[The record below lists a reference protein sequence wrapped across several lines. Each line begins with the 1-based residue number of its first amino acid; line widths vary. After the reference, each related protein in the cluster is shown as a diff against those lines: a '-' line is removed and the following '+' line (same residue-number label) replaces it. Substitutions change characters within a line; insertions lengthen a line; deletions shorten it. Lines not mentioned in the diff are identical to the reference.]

1 MIKIIFLDGSVMVQE
16 IRLKD
21 KVAIVTGSGSGIGK
35 AAAIHFA
42 SQGAKVVCADID
54 LESASKTVALIS
66 SIKGLAHSVRADVS
80 NQQSSLCMVAETIE
94 QFGKVEILYAN
105 AGIHL
110 PGSLANTRLQDWEQV
125 MSINLAGVWLSNQ
138 AVIPQ
143 MLNQG
148 YGSIINQ
155 SSISALCGFPGSAA
169 YAASKGA
176 IVSLTRQAAVEY
188 AKRGIRI
195 NAICPGA
202 INTPLLAK
210 RYEQRM
216 DGNAHLHSLGKET
229 SRDAAKKYPM
239 KQIGSADDVAHL
251 AVFLASDESR
261 WITGAIFPVDGGY
274 TSA

>member
-1 MIKIIFLDGSVMVQE
+1 
-16 IRLKD
+16 
-21 KVAIVTGSGSGIGK
+21 
-35 AAAIHFA
+35 
-42 SQGAKVVCADID
+42 
-54 LESASKTVALIS
+54 
-66 SIKGLAHSVRADVS
+66 
-80 NQQSSLCMVAETIE
+80 MVAETIE
-94 QFGKVEILYAN
+94 HFGKVEILYAN

-110 PGSLANTRLQDWEQV
+110 PGSLVNTRLQDWEHV

-176 IVSLTRQAAVEY
+176 IVSLTRQAAIEY

-216 DGNAHLHSLGKET
+216 DGNEHLPSLGKET
-229 SRDAAKKYPM
+229 SRDPAKKYPM
-239 KQIGSADDVAHL
+239 KQIGSADDVAHM

-274 TSA
+274 TAA

>member
-1 MIKIIFLDGSVMVQE
+1 MVQE
-16 IRLKD
+16 TRLKD

-54 LESASKTVALIS
+54 LESASKTVAFIS
-66 SIKGLAHSVRADVS
+66 SRKGLAHSVRADVS
-80 NQQSSLCMVAETIE
+80 NQQSSLRMVAKTIE

-110 PGSLANTRLQDWEQV
+110 PGSVANTDLQDWEQV

-176 IVSLTRQAAVEY
+176 IVSLTRQAAIEY

-216 DGNAHLHSLGKET
+216 DGNEHLPSLGKKT

-274 TSA
+274 TAA